1 MVFFLLDLKVENL
14 EPGLIQQINTYTVTW
29 TNETTDNSHLIRSL
43 TINGQYTV
51 THTQLNDIYTEIIN
65 RVHSQ
70 KRVIISIS

>member
-43 TINGQYTV
+43 TINGKCMT
-51 THTQLNDIYTEIIN
+51 LKINGSMLLCADIQGKFNKDIVKIM
-65 RVHSQ
+65 
-70 KRVIISIS
+70 